1 MKKLFEKIKQNFEFF
16 EKKQGR
22 PSKETLRKRRAFYIT
37 LVLLFI
43 LVLVGITSL
52 TLSKINKN
60 KLKGEVATTTNNF
73 NFSEDYYDNKTGDYN
88 YYVVA
93 PNNIKYYK
101 ICFYTKNKDGKYGQP
116 SCNEIFSDT
125 NEHFSLS
132 PFSKEDVKEQHKISI
147 QVFDDGNYTIV
158 NKNVNTWKPDG
169 WKINSID
176 NSAYAEF
183 TVDPSLKHET
193 CINDEVEGGNVVTTF
208 VSNLNLIKRIINQIF
223 KLLFNYTPFVE
234 NTNSKQ
240 LGIVKK
246 APDIEE
252 TSGVSNVTAE
262 KTYNTTF
269 ELKNTY
275 NSKAYY
281 KIVKYKSTDL
291 KPENLTDKGTCLA
304 FNGSVSVKTNFN
316 ISKTNKEAAG
326 VLKVFLSKELCEAED
341 GDYTKAF
348 LESITKYKYTGS
360 TATAKPTTKTTA
372 SNKVVPKMVL
382 NKIQLYEK
390 NISLG
395 TVNKKIGDKTYPVHE
410 IKNEGQVNVT
420 YNTTK
425 NVANESTYYR
435 KMYIYDD
442 FEEGKGKQINSDSS
456 YCRPY
461 NDFKGVASD
470 DFKIGVSQSTIRTE
484 FKVYKDS
491 NCTSNVVSTTTDY
504 YLYNGGEVKDN
515 DTDGTVTLT
524 AYVHQETACVSDM
537 NKLTNAIYKDST
549 YGDVRVIA
557 ANKLKNDYGCGTIV
571 ELKGKIQLEN
581 QTVSSVRA
589 IVLDIGGTTALKN
602 GTVFDLMLNC
612 SETGTGS
619 LMCSGN
625 EMYYSNPTVTYKVL
639 RKGYKGTPSGVSTTK
654 KTASSNNITITL
666 KDKSGL
672 KSNKNIVNVT
682 NTGDYHVEATVTQ
695 TGNSR
700 LYYRWDTYTGVNAN
714 NHSYTDD
721 QSHGNYTYCSS
732 FTDKSKTFTSL
743 ETLEFTK
750 EDTPRSGKFSLYSSE
765 SDCKDGKNAVKS
777 AVIGY
782 QIGSPSTT
790 ITTNNNNSKISIS
803 FKDTDGSEK
812 DSSGAYMVLSSGSYT
827 PIVTIKNP
835 NAQKIYYR
843 WFTYKGL
850 DASTFNWASS
860 CENTSEKEHTKK
872 DLENLW
878 VDTSG
883 EYSKRSGKLKVYSDY
898 NSCNNDGTGTNNS
911 NVLASSIVNYKYND
925 PSTNTTG
932 FKFLRNYTNGNATLA
947 NITKKIGSQTPS
959 DCYDYALAYGV
970 YIIKNGSGSF
980 DNLKCNSYYHP
991 AGDYGGS
998 AYGANGSGQ
1007 YTNSVN
1013 GYRNMYDKIKSTI
1026 DSSLPIVIRIDNSR
1040 AGGSGTHFITIIG
1053 YKDTVKSA
1061 SINSWSDFKSA
1072 LWVLDPAYLEGG
1084 QVMSKPLSSF
1094 AYNFYSDEPS
1104 QLFWWNKA
1112 SDAKMPKWCG
1122 N

>member
-22 PSKETLRKRRAFYIT
+22 PSKETLRKRKTFYIT
-37 LVLLFI
+37 LVLLFV

-158 NKNVNTWKPDG
+158 NKNVNAWKPNG
-169 WKINSID
+169 WKTNSSD

-208 VSNLNLIKRIINQIF
+208 VSNLNLFKRIINQIF
-223 KLLFNYTPFVE
+223 KLLFNYTPYKE

-240 LGIVKK
+240 LGIVQKT
-246 APDIEE
+246 PDIEE
-252 TSGVSNVTAE
+252 TSGVSNVKDE

-281 KIVKYKSTDL
+281 KIVKYKSINL

-304 FNGSVSVKTNFN
+304 FNGKSVNVKTSFN
-316 ISKTNKEAAG
+316 ISRTNKEAAG

-348 LESITKYKYTGS
+348 TQSITKYKYTGS
-360 TATAKPTTKTTA
+360 TATTKTTTKTTT

-382 NKIQLYEK
+382 NKIQLYDK
-390 NISLG
+390 NLSLG
-395 TVNKKIGDKTYPVHE
+395 TVDKKIGDDTYPVHE
-410 IKNEGQVNVT
+410 IKNEGQVNLT
-420 YNTTK
+420 YNITK
-425 NVANESTYYR
+425 NVANESKYYR

-442 FEEGKGKQINSDSS
+442 FKNGKQINSDSS

-461 NDFKGVASD
+461 NFNGVAVD
-470 DFKIGVSQSTIRTE
+470 DFKIGLSQSTVRTE
-484 FKVYKDS
+484 FKVYSNS
-491 NCTSNVVSTTTDY
+491 NCTGDAVSTTKDY

-524 AYVHQETACVSDM
+524 AYGHQETACVSDM
-537 NKLTNAIYKDST
+537 KKLENAIYKDST
-549 YGDVRVIA
+549 YGNVRVIA

-612 SETGTGS
+612 DETGNGS
-619 LMCSGN
+619 LKCSGGD
-625 EMYYSNPTVTYKVL
+625 MYYSNPTITYKVL
-639 RKGYKGTPSGVSTTK
+639 RKGYNGAPSGVTTTTTTK
-654 KTASSNNITITL
+654 
-666 KDKSGL
+666 G
-672 KSNKNIVNVT
+672 
-682 NTGDYHVEATVTQ
+682 
-695 TGNSR
+695 
-700 LYYRWDTYTGVNAN
+700 
-714 NHSYTDD
+714 
-721 QSHGNYTYCSS
+721 
-732 FTDKSKTFTSL
+732 
-743 ETLEFTK
+743 
-750 EDTPRSGKFSLYSSE
+750 
-765 SDCKDGKNAVKS
+765 
-777 AVIGY
+777 
-782 QIGSPSTT
+782 
-790 ITTNNNNSKISIS
+790 NNSKITIS
-803 FKDTDGSEK
+803 FSDTNGSEK
-812 DSSGAYMVLSSGSYT
+812 DTSGTYMVLSSGSYT
-827 PIVTIKNP
+827 PIITVNNP
-835 NAQKIYYR
+835 SGGKFYYR
-843 WFTYKGL
+843 WFTYRGL
-850 DASTFNWASS
+850 NASTFNWADDCREASG
-860 CENTSEKEHTKK
+860 TKFTKK
-872 DLENLW
+872 DIENLW

-883 EYSKRSGKLKVYSDY
+883 EYSQRSGKLKVYSNYD
-898 NSCNNDGTGTNNS
+898 SCNKDGTGTNNS
-911 NVLASSIVNYKYND
+911 NVLASSIVNYKCND

-932 FKFLRNYTNGNATLA
+932 FKFLRNYANGNATLT

-970 YIIKNGSGSF
+970 YIIKNGNGNF
-980 DNLKCNSYYHP
+980 NNLKCNNYYHP

-1007 YTNSVN
+1007 YANSVT
-1013 GYRNMYDKIKSTI
+1013 GYRNMYNKIKATI
-1026 DSSLPIVIRIDNSR
+1026 DSNLPIVIRIDNSR

-1053 YKDTVKSA
+1053 YKENLKNT
-1061 SINSWSDFKSA
+1061 SINSWSDFKSG
-1072 LWVLDPAYLEGG
+1072 LWVLDPAYPEGG

-1094 AYNFYSDEPS
+1094 AYNFYSSEPS

-1112 SDAKMPKWCG
+1112 SDAKMPAWCS

>member
-16 EKKQGR
+16 EKKHGR

-101 ICFYTKNKDGKYGQP
+101 ICFYTKNKDEKYGQS

-158 NKNVNTWKPDG
+158 NKNVNAWKPNG
-169 WKINSID
+169 WKTNSSD

-208 VSNLNLIKRIINQIF
+208 VSNLNLFKRIINKIF
-223 KLLFNYTPFVE
+223 KLLFNYTPYKE

-240 LGIVKK
+240 LGIVQKT
-246 APDIEE
+246 PDIEE
-252 TSGVSNVTAE
+252 TSGVSNVKDE
-262 KTYNTTF
+262 RTYNTTF

-304 FNGSVSVKTNFN
+304 FNGKSVSVKTNFN

-341 GDYTKAF
+341 EDYTKAF
-348 LESITKYKYTGS
+348 AQSITKYKYTGS

-372 SNKVVPKMVL
+372 SNKVIPKMVL

-395 TVNKKIGDKTYPVHE
+395 TVNKKIGNKTYPVHE

-425 NVANESTYYR
+425 NVANESKYYR
-435 KMYIYDD
+435 RMYIYND
-442 FEEGKGKQINSDSS
+442 FEKGKQINSDSS

-461 NDFKGVASD
+461 NNFSGVASD

-484 FKVYKDS
+484 FKVYSNS
-491 NCTSNVVSTTTDY
+491 NCTGDAVSTTTDY

-524 AYVHQETACVSDM
+524 AYGHQETACVSDM

-549 YGDVRVIA
+549 YGNVRIIA

-612 SETGTGS
+612 GETGTGS
-619 LMCSGN
+619 LKCSGK

-654 KTASSNNITITL
+654 S
-666 KDKSGL
+666 
-672 KSNKNIVNVT
+672 
-682 NTGDYHVEATVTQ
+682 
-695 TGNSR
+695 
-700 LYYRWDTYTGVNAN
+700 
-714 NHSYTDD
+714 
-721 QSHGNYTYCSS
+721 
-732 FTDKSKTFTSL
+732 
-743 ETLEFTK
+743 
-750 EDTPRSGKFSLYSSE
+750 
-765 SDCKDGKNAVKS
+765 
-777 AVIGY
+777 
-782 QIGSPSTT
+782 
-790 ITTNNNNSKISIS
+790 NNSKISIS

-812 DSSGAYMVLSSGSYT
+812 DSSGAYVVTSSGSYT

-878 VDTSG
+878 VDKSG
-883 EYSKRSGKLKVYSDY
+883 EYSKRSGKLKVYSNND
-898 NSCNNDGTGTNNS
+898 SCNNDGTGTNNS
-911 NVLASSIVNYKYND
+911 NVLATSIVNYKYND
-925 PSTNTTG
+925 PSTNNTG
-932 FKFLRNYTNGNATLA
+932 FKFLKNYTSGNANLT

-970 YIIKNGSGSF
+970 YIIKNGNGNF
-980 DNLKCNSYYHP
+980 NNLICNNYYHP

-998 AYGANGSGQ
+998 AYGAYGSGQ
-1007 YTNSVN
+1007 YDNNVT
-1013 GYRNMYDKIKSTI
+1013 GYKNMYNKIKSII
-1026 DSSLPIVIRIDNSR
+1026 DSNLPVVIRVDNSR

-1053 YKDTVKSA
+1053 YKDKDVT
-1061 SINSWSDFKSA
+1061 INSWNDFKKSV
-1072 LWVLDPAYLEGG
+1072 WVLDPAYLEGG
-1084 QVMSKPLSSF
+1084 QVMSKPLSS
-1094 AYNFYSDEPS
+1094 YKYDFYDNKYEPS
-1104 QLFWWNKA
+1104 RLFWWNKA
-1112 SDAKMPKWCG
+1112 SDAKMPKWCNG
-1122 N
+1122 QY

>member
-158 NKNVNTWKPDG
+158 NKNVNAWKPNG
-169 WKINSID
+169 WKTNSSD
-176 NSAYAEF
+176 NIAYAEF

-208 VSNLNLIKRIINQIF
+208 VSNLNLFKRIINKIF
-223 KLLFNYTPFVE
+223 KLLFNYTPYKE

-240 LGIVKK
+240 LGIVQKT
-246 APDIEE
+246 PDIEE
-252 TSGVSNVTAE
+252 TSGVSNVKDE
-262 KTYNTTF
+262 RTYNTTF

-304 FNGSVSVKTNFN
+304 FNGKSVSVKTNFN

-326 VLKVFLSKELCEAED
+326 VLKVFLSKELCEAEE

-348 LESITKYKYTGS
+348 AQSITKYKYTGS

-395 TVNKKIGDKTYPVHE
+395 TVNKKIGNKTYPVHE

-425 NVANESTYYR
+425 NVANESKYYR
-435 KMYIYDD
+435 RMYIYND
-442 FEEGKGKQINSDSS
+442 FEKGKQINSDSS

-461 NDFKGVASD
+461 NNFSGVASD

-484 FKVYKDS
+484 FKVYSNS
-491 NCTSNVVSTTTDY
+491 NCTGDAVSTTTDY

-524 AYVHQETACVSDM
+524 AYGHQETACVSDM
-537 NKLTNAIYKDST
+537 KKLTNAIYKDST
-549 YGDVRVIA
+549 YGNVRVIA

-612 SETGTGS
+612 GETGTGS
-619 LMCSGN
+619 LKCSGN

-654 KTASSNNITITL
+654 S
-666 KDKSGL
+666 
-672 KSNKNIVNVT
+672 
-682 NTGDYHVEATVTQ
+682 
-695 TGNSR
+695 
-700 LYYRWDTYTGVNAN
+700 
-714 NHSYTDD
+714 
-721 QSHGNYTYCSS
+721 
-732 FTDKSKTFTSL
+732 
-743 ETLEFTK
+743 
-750 EDTPRSGKFSLYSSE
+750 
-765 SDCKDGKNAVKS
+765 
-777 AVIGY
+777 
-782 QIGSPSTT
+782 
-790 ITTNNNNSKISIS
+790 NNSKISIS

-812 DSSGAYMVLSSGSYT
+812 DSSGAYVVTSSGSYT

-883 EYSKRSGKLKVYSDY
+883 EYSKRSGKLKVYSNND
-898 NSCNNDGTGTNNS
+898 SCNNDGTGTNNS
-911 NVLASSIVNYKYND
+911 NVLETSIVNYKYND
-925 PSTNTTG
+925 PSTNATG
-932 FKFLRNYTNGNATLA
+932 FKFLKNYTSGNANLT

-970 YIIKNGSGSF
+970 YIIKNGNGNF
-980 DNLKCNSYYHP
+980 NNLICNNYYHP

-998 AYGANGSGQ
+998 AYGAYGSGQ
-1007 YTNSVN
+1007 YDNNVT
-1013 GYRNMYDKIKSTI
+1013 GYKNMYNKIKSII
-1026 DSSLPIVIRIDNSR
+1026 DSNLPVVIRVDNSR

-1053 YKDTVKSA
+1053 YKDKDVT
-1061 SINSWSDFKSA
+1061 INSWNDFKKSV
-1072 LWVLDPAYLEGG
+1072 WVLDPAYLEGG
-1084 QVMSKPLSSF
+1084 QVMSKPLSS
-1094 AYNFYSDEPS
+1094 YKYDFYDNKYEPS
-1104 QLFWWNKA
+1104 RLFWWNKA
-1112 SDAKMPKWCG
+1112 SDAKMPKWCNG
-1122 N
+1122 QY

>member
-158 NKNVNTWKPDG
+158 NKNVNAWKPNG
-169 WKINSID
+169 WKTNSSD
-176 NSAYAEF
+176 NIAYAEF

-208 VSNLNLIKRIINQIF
+208 VSNLNLFKRIINKIF
-223 KLLFNYTPFVE
+223 KLLFNYTPYKE

-240 LGIVKK
+240 LGIVQKT
-246 APDIEE
+246 PDIEE
-252 TSGVSNVTAE
+252 TSGVSNVKDE
-262 KTYNTTF
+262 RTYNTTF

-304 FNGSVSVKTNFN
+304 FNGKCVSVKTNFN

-326 VLKVFLSKELCEAED
+326 VLKVFLSKELCEAEE

-348 LESITKYKYTGS
+348 AQSITKYKYTGS

-395 TVNKKIGDKTYPVHE
+395 TVNKKIGNKTYPVHE

-425 NVANESTYYR
+425 NVANESKYYR
-435 KMYIYDD
+435 RMYIYND
-442 FEEGKGKQINSDSS
+442 FEKGKQINSDSS

-461 NDFKGVASD
+461 NNFSGVASD

-484 FKVYKDS
+484 FKVYSNS
-491 NCTSNVVSTTTDY
+491 NCTGDAVSTTTDY

-524 AYVHQETACVSDM
+524 AYGHQETACVSDM
-537 NKLTNAIYKDST
+537 KKLTNAIYKDST
-549 YGDVRVIA
+549 YGNVRVIA

-612 SETGTGS
+612 GETGTGS
-619 LMCSGN
+619 LKCSGN

-654 KTASSNNITITL
+654 S
-666 KDKSGL
+666 
-672 KSNKNIVNVT
+672 
-682 NTGDYHVEATVTQ
+682 
-695 TGNSR
+695 
-700 LYYRWDTYTGVNAN
+700 
-714 NHSYTDD
+714 
-721 QSHGNYTYCSS
+721 
-732 FTDKSKTFTSL
+732 
-743 ETLEFTK
+743 
-750 EDTPRSGKFSLYSSE
+750 
-765 SDCKDGKNAVKS
+765 
-777 AVIGY
+777 
-782 QIGSPSTT
+782 
-790 ITTNNNNSKISIS
+790 NNSKISIS

-812 DSSGAYMVLSSGSYT
+812 DSSGAYVVTSSGSYT

-883 EYSKRSGKLKVYSDY
+883 EYSKRSGKLKVYSNND
-898 NSCNNDGTGTNNS
+898 SCNNDGTGTNNS
-911 NVLASSIVNYKYND
+911 NVLETSIVNYKYND
-925 PSTNTTG
+925 PSTNATG
-932 FKFLRNYTNGNATLA
+932 FKFLKNYTSGNANLT

-970 YIIKNGSGSF
+970 YIIKNGNGNF
-980 DNLKCNSYYHP
+980 NNLICNNYYHP

-998 AYGANGSGQ
+998 AYGAYGSGQ
-1007 YTNSVN
+1007 YDNNVT
-1013 GYRNMYDKIKSTI
+1013 GYKNMYNKIKSII
-1026 DSSLPIVIRIDNSR
+1026 DSNLPVVIRVDNSR

-1053 YKDTVKSA
+1053 YKDKDVT
-1061 SINSWSDFKSA
+1061 INSWNDFKKSV
-1072 LWVLDPAYLEGG
+1072 WVLDPAYLEGG
-1084 QVMSKPLSSF
+1084 QVMSKPLSS
-1094 AYNFYSDEPS
+1094 YKYDFYDNKYEPS
-1104 QLFWWNKA
+1104 RLFWWNKA
-1112 SDAKMPKWCG
+1112 SDAKMPKWCNG
-1122 N
+1122 QY

>member
-158 NKNVNTWKPDG
+158 NKNVNAWKPNG
-169 WKINSID
+169 WKTNSSD

-208 VSNLNLIKRIINQIF
+208 VSNLNLFKRIINKIF
-223 KLLFNYTPFVE
+223 KLLFNYTPYKE

-240 LGIVKK
+240 LGIVQKT
-246 APDIEE
+246 PDIEE
-252 TSGVSNVTAE
+252 TSGVSNVKDE
-262 KTYNTTF
+262 RTYNTTF

-304 FNGSVSVKTNFN
+304 FNEKSVSVKTNFN

-341 GDYTKAF
+341 EDYTKAF
-348 LESITKYKYTGS
+348 AQSITKYKYTGS

-372 SNKVVPKMVL
+372 SNKVIPKMVL

-395 TVNKKIGDKTYPVHE
+395 TVNKKIGNKTYPVHE

-425 NVANESTYYR
+425 NVANESKYYR
-435 KMYIYDD
+435 RMYIYND
-442 FEEGKGKQINSDSS
+442 FEKGKQINSDSS

-461 NDFKGVASD
+461 NNFSGVASD

-484 FKVYKDS
+484 FKVYSNS
-491 NCTSNVVSTTTDY
+491 NCTGDAVSTTTDY

-524 AYVHQETACVSDM
+524 AYGHQETACVSDM

-549 YGDVRVIA
+549 YGNVRVIA

-612 SETGTGS
+612 GETGTGS
-619 LMCSGN
+619 LKCSGK

-654 KTASSNNITITL
+654 S
-666 KDKSGL
+666 
-672 KSNKNIVNVT
+672 
-682 NTGDYHVEATVTQ
+682 
-695 TGNSR
+695 
-700 LYYRWDTYTGVNAN
+700 
-714 NHSYTDD
+714 
-721 QSHGNYTYCSS
+721 
-732 FTDKSKTFTSL
+732 
-743 ETLEFTK
+743 
-750 EDTPRSGKFSLYSSE
+750 
-765 SDCKDGKNAVKS
+765 
-777 AVIGY
+777 
-782 QIGSPSTT
+782 
-790 ITTNNNNSKISIS
+790 NNSKISIS

-812 DSSGAYMVLSSGSYT
+812 DSSGAYVVTSSGSYT

-878 VDTSG
+878 VDKSG
-883 EYSKRSGKLKVYSDY
+883 EYSKRSGKLKVYSNND
-898 NSCNNDGTGTNNS
+898 SCNNDGTGTNNS
-911 NVLASSIVNYKYND
+911 NVLATSIVNYKYND
-925 PSTNTTG
+925 PSTNNTG
-932 FKFLRNYTNGNATLA
+932 FKFLKNYTSGNANLT

-970 YIIKNGSGSF
+970 YIIKNGNGNF
-980 DNLKCNSYYHP
+980 NNLICNNYYHP

-998 AYGANGSGQ
+998 AYGAYGSGQ
-1007 YTNSVN
+1007 YDNNVT
-1013 GYRNMYDKIKSTI
+1013 GYKNMYNKIKSII
-1026 DSSLPIVIRIDNSR
+1026 DSNLPVVIRVDNSR

-1053 YKDTVKSA
+1053 YKDKDVT
-1061 SINSWSDFKSA
+1061 INSWNDFKKSV
-1072 LWVLDPAYLEGG
+1072 WVLDPAYLEGG
-1084 QVMSKPLSSF
+1084 QVMSKPLSS
-1094 AYNFYSDEPS
+1094 YKYDFYDNKYEPS
-1104 QLFWWNKA
+1104 RLFWWNKA
-1112 SDAKMPKWCG
+1112 SDAKMPTWC

>member
-158 NKNVNTWKPDG
+158 NKNVNAWKPNG
-169 WKINSID
+169 WKTNSSD

-208 VSNLNLIKRIINQIF
+208 VSNLNLFKRIINKIF
-223 KLLFNYTPFVE
+223 KLLFNYTPYKE

-240 LGIVKK
+240 LGIVQKT
-246 APDIEE
+246 PDIEE
-252 TSGVSNVTAE
+252 TSGVSNVKDE
-262 KTYNTTF
+262 KTYNTAF

-341 GDYTKAF
+341 EDYTKAF
-348 LESITKYKYTGS
+348 AQSITKYKYTGS

-425 NVANESTYYR
+425 NVANESKYYR
-435 KMYIYDD
+435 RMYIYND
-442 FEEGKGKQINSDSS
+442 FEKGKQINSDSS

-461 NDFKGVASD
+461 NNFSGVASD

-484 FKVYKDS
+484 FKVYSNS
-491 NCTSNVVSTTTDY
+491 NCTGDAVSTTTDY

-524 AYVHQETACVSDM
+524 AYGHQETACVSDM
-537 NKLTNAIYKDST
+537 KKLTNAIYKDST
-549 YGDVRVIA
+549 YGNVRVIA

-612 SETGTGS
+612 GETGTGS
-619 LMCSGN
+619 LKCSGS

-654 KTASSNNITITL
+654 S
-666 KDKSGL
+666 
-672 KSNKNIVNVT
+672 
-682 NTGDYHVEATVTQ
+682 
-695 TGNSR
+695 
-700 LYYRWDTYTGVNAN
+700 
-714 NHSYTDD
+714 
-721 QSHGNYTYCSS
+721 
-732 FTDKSKTFTSL
+732 
-743 ETLEFTK
+743 
-750 EDTPRSGKFSLYSSE
+750 
-765 SDCKDGKNAVKS
+765 
-777 AVIGY
+777 
-782 QIGSPSTT
+782 
-790 ITTNNNNSKISIS
+790 NNSKISIS

-812 DSSGAYMVLSSGSYT
+812 DSSGAYVVTSSGSYT

-883 EYSKRSGKLKVYSDY
+883 EYSKRSGKLKVYSNND
-898 NSCNNDGTGTNNS
+898 SCNNDGTGTNNS
-911 NVLASSIVNYKYND
+911 NVLATSIVNYKYND
-925 PSTNTTG
+925 PSTNATG
-932 FKFLRNYTNGNATLA
+932 FKFLKNYTSGNANLT

-970 YIIKNGSGSF
+970 YIIKNGNGNF
-980 DNLKCNSYYHP
+980 NNLICNNYYHP

-998 AYGANGSGQ
+998 AYGAYGSGQ
-1007 YTNSVN
+1007 YDNNVT
-1013 GYRNMYDKIKSTI
+1013 GYKNMYNKIKSII
-1026 DSSLPIVIRIDNSR
+1026 DSNLPVVIRVDNSR

-1053 YKDTVKSA
+1053 YKDKDVT
-1061 SINSWSDFKSA
+1061 INSWNDFKKSV
-1072 LWVLDPAYLEGG
+1072 WVLDPAYLEGG
-1084 QVMSKPLSSF
+1084 QVMSKPLSS
-1094 AYNFYSDEPS
+1094 YKYDFYDNKYEPS
-1104 QLFWWNKA
+1104 RLFWWNKA
-1112 SDAKMPKWCG
+1112 SDAKMPKWCNG
-1122 N
+1122 QY

>member
-22 PSKETLRKRRAFYIT
+22 PSNETLRKRRAFYIT
-37 LVLLFI
+37 LVLLFV

-158 NKNVNTWKPDG
+158 NKNVNAWKPNG
-169 WKINSID
+169 WKTNSSD

-208 VSNLNLIKRIINQIF
+208 VSNLNLFKRIINQIF
-223 KLLFNYTPFVE
+223 KLLFNYTPYKE

-240 LGIVKK
+240 LGIVQKT
-246 APDIEE
+246 PDIEE
-252 TSGVSNVTAE
+252 TSGVSNVKDE

-304 FNGSVSVKTNFN
+304 FNGKSVNVKTSFN

-348 LESITKYKYTGS
+348 TQSITKYKYTGS

-382 NKIQLYEK
+382 NKIQLYDK
-390 NISLG
+390 NLGLG

-410 IKNEGQVNVT
+410 IKNEGQVNLT
-420 YNTTK
+420 YNITK
-425 NVANESTYYR
+425 NVTNESKYYR

-442 FEEGKGKQINSDSS
+442 FEKGKQINSDAS

-461 NDFKGVASD
+461 NFNDVAVD
-470 DFKIGVSQSTIRTE
+470 DFKIGLSQSTVRTE
-484 FKVYKDS
+484 FKVYSNS
-491 NCTSNVVSTTTDY
+491 NCTGDAVSTTTDY

-524 AYVHQETACVSDM
+524 AYGHQETACVSDM
-537 NKLTNAIYKDST
+537 NKLKNAIYKDST

-581 QTVSSVRA
+581 QTVNSVRA

-612 SETGTGS
+612 GETGTGS
-619 LMCSGN
+619 LKCSGK
-625 EMYYSNPTVTYKVL
+625 EMYYSNPVVTYKIL

-654 KTASSNNITITL
+654 KTTSGNNITITL

-672 KSNKNIVNVT
+672 KSSKNIVNVT

-695 TGNSR
+695 TGNSK

-721 QSHGNYTYCSS
+721 RNHGDYTYCSS

-743 ETLEFTK
+743 ETLEFTDK
-750 EDTPRSGKFSLYSSE
+750 DTPRSGKFSLYSNE
-765 SDCKDGKNAVKS
+765 SDCKNGKNAVKS

-782 QIGSPSTT
+782 QIGSQTTTTKSGSNGITIKLEDKGGKNKNSNNVVNVSILDSYYVKAT
-790 ITTNNNNSKISIS
+790 IT
-803 FKDTDGSEK
+803 
-812 DSSGAYMVLSSGSYT
+812 
-827 PIVTIKNP
+827 KND
-835 NAQKIYYR
+835 NKTLYYR
-843 WFTYKGL
+843 WDTFNGL
-850 DASTFNWASS
+850 DAKTWKYSDPDNNCVAFSSKSTSLDNLESLDFYD
-860 CENTSEKEHTKK
+860 EN
-872 DLENLW
+872 NP
-878 VDTSG
+878 
-883 EYSKRSGKLKVYSDY
+883 RSGRLSVYANKSACDDDDK
-898 NSCNNDGTGTNNS
+898 NTGKS
-911 NVLASSIVNYKYND
+911 ALASAVISYDYLDNSATYKD
-925 PSTNTTG
+925 
-932 FKFLRNYTNGNATLA
+932 FKILKNYTDGNATLA
-947 NITKKIGSQTPS
+947 NITKKIGSQA
-959 DCYDYALAYGV
+959 DGVCYDFALAYGV
-970 YIIKNGSGSF
+970 YIIKNGNGNFNNAKCGNSG
-980 DNLKCNSYYHP
+980 NYP
-991 AGDYGGS
+991 APGKGGS
-998 AYGANGSGQ
+998 AYGATESGQ
-1007 YTNSVN
+1007 YTDDVK
-1013 GYRNMYDKIKSTI
+1013 GYKKMYNQIKSTI
-1026 DSSLPIVIRIDNSR
+1026 NSNLPIVIRIDNKR
-1040 AGGSGTHFITIIG
+1040 AGGSGSHFVTIIG
-1053 YKDTVKSA
+1053 YKNVA
-1061 SINSWSDFKSA
+1061 INSWDDFKSA
-1072 LWVLDPAYLEGG
+1072 LWVLDPAFLEG
-1084 QVMSKPLSSF
+1084 QKVMSKPLSS
-1094 AYNFYSDEPS
+1094 YKYDFYDKEPS
-1104 QLFWWNKA
+1104 QLFWWSKA
-1112 SDAKMPKWCG
+1112 SNAKMPKWCNG
-1122 N
+1122 QY

>member
-37 LVLLFI
+37 LVLL
-43 LVLVGITSL
+43 GITSL

-158 NKNVNTWKPDG
+158 NKNVNAWKPNG
-169 WKINSID
+169 WKTNSSD
-176 NSAYAEF
+176 NIAYAEF

-208 VSNLNLIKRIINQIF
+208 VSNLNLFKRIINKIF
-223 KLLFNYTPFVE
+223 KLLFNYTPYKE

-240 LGIVKK
+240 LGIVQKT
-246 APDIEE
+246 PDIEE
-252 TSGVSNVTAE
+252 TSGVSNVKDE
-262 KTYNTTF
+262 RTYNTTF

-304 FNGSVSVKTNFN
+304 FNGKSVSVKTNFN

-326 VLKVFLSKELCEAED
+326 VLKVFLSKELCEAEE

-348 LESITKYKYTGS
+348 AQSITKYKYTGS

-395 TVNKKIGDKTYPVHE
+395 TVNKKIGNKTYPVHE

-425 NVANESTYYR
+425 NVANESKYYR
-435 KMYIYDD
+435 RMYIYND
-442 FEEGKGKQINSDSS
+442 FEKGKQINSDSS

-461 NDFKGVASD
+461 NNFSGVASD

-484 FKVYKDS
+484 FKVYSNS
-491 NCTSNVVSTTTDY
+491 NCTGDAVSTTTDY

-524 AYVHQETACVSDM
+524 AYGHQETACVSDM
-537 NKLTNAIYKDST
+537 KKLTNAIYKDST
-549 YGDVRVIA
+549 YGNVRVIA

-612 SETGTGS
+612 GETGTGS
-619 LMCSGN
+619 LKCSGN

-654 KTASSNNITITL
+654 S
-666 KDKSGL
+666 
-672 KSNKNIVNVT
+672 
-682 NTGDYHVEATVTQ
+682 
-695 TGNSR
+695 
-700 LYYRWDTYTGVNAN
+700 
-714 NHSYTDD
+714 
-721 QSHGNYTYCSS
+721 
-732 FTDKSKTFTSL
+732 
-743 ETLEFTK
+743 
-750 EDTPRSGKFSLYSSE
+750 
-765 SDCKDGKNAVKS
+765 
-777 AVIGY
+777 
-782 QIGSPSTT
+782 
-790 ITTNNNNSKISIS
+790 NNSKISIS

-812 DSSGAYMVLSSGSYT
+812 DSSGAYVVTSSGSYT

-883 EYSKRSGKLKVYSDY
+883 EYSKRSGKLKVYSNND
-898 NSCNNDGTGTNNS
+898 SCNNDGTGTNNS
-911 NVLASSIVNYKYND
+911 NVLETSIVNYKYND
-925 PSTNTTG
+925 PSTNATG
-932 FKFLRNYTNGNATLA
+932 FKFLKNYTSGNANLT

-970 YIIKNGSGSF
+970 YIIKNGNGNF
-980 DNLKCNSYYHP
+980 NNLICNNYYHP

-998 AYGANGSGQ
+998 AYGAYGSGQ
-1007 YTNSVN
+1007 YDNNVT
-1013 GYRNMYDKIKSTI
+1013 GYKNMYNKIKSII
-1026 DSSLPIVIRIDNSR
+1026 DSNLPVVIRVDNSR

-1053 YKDTVKSA
+1053 YKDKDVT
-1061 SINSWSDFKSA
+1061 INSWNDFKKSV
-1072 LWVLDPAYLEGG
+1072 WVLDPAYLEGG
-1084 QVMSKPLSSF
+1084 QVMSKPLSS
-1094 AYNFYSDEPS
+1094 YKYDFYDNKYEPS
-1104 QLFWWNKA
+1104 RLFWWNKA
-1112 SDAKMPKWCG
+1112 SDAKMPKWCNG
-1122 N
+1122 QY

>member
-1 MKKLFEKIKQNFEFF
+1 MKELFEKIKQNFEFF

-22 PSKETLRKRRAFYIT
+22 PSKETLRKRRIFYIT
-37 LVLLFI
+37 LVSLFV

-60 KLKGEVATTTNNF
+60 KLKGETTSATTNNF
-73 NFSEDYYDNKTGDYN
+73 IFAEGAYDNDENDYN
-88 YYVVA
+88 YYVTRPTNV
-93 PNNIKYYK
+93 KYYK
-101 ICFYTKNKDGKYGQP
+101 MCFYQKNTAGNYEQYG
-116 SCNEIFSDT
+116 CT
-125 NEHFSLS
+125 NENSDINKFLLS
-132 PFSKEDVKEQHKISI
+132 PFSKENKKEQYKISI
-147 QVFDDGNYTIV
+147 QVFEDSNYTIV
-158 NKNVNTWKPDG
+158 NKNVNTWKPNG
-169 WKINSID
+169 WKTNSID

-183 TVDPSLKHET
+183 TINPSTHET
-193 CINDEVEGGNVVTTF
+193 CINDEVEDGKVN
-208 VSNLNLIKRIINQIF
+208 SNIVGSYLSVFKRIINFLYRIF
-223 KLLFNYTPFVE
+223 GQEPPYKV
-234 NTNSKQ
+234 NTDTEQ

-262 KTYNTTF
+262 KTYNTAF

-281 KIVKYKSTDL
+281 KIVKYKSINL

-304 FNGSVSVKTNFN
+304 FNGKSVNVKTSFN
-316 ISKTNKEAAG
+316 ISRTNKEAAG

-348 LESITKYKYTGS
+348 TQSITKYKYTGS
-360 TATAKPTTKTTA
+360 TATTKTTTTT
-372 SNKVVPKMVL
+372 KKPDIEPKMKL
-382 NKIQLYEK
+382 SSITAYGK
-390 NISLG
+390 NLG
-395 TVNKKIGDKTYPVHE
+395 TSTVKKTVSGKEYNVHE
-410 IKNEGQVNVT
+410 IKNSGQVNLV
-420 YNTTK
+420 YNATTGVKNADSYYRRLNLYKSFDGKTVSYSSTCRKYNEFDGEAKDDFVMNSDNKTVRTEFVIYSDANCTKEVNNKKTTDYFLYTGDTSSTTTTTK
-425 NVANESTYYR
+425 N
-435 KMYIYDD
+435 
-442 FEEGKGKQINSDSS
+442 
-456 YCRPY
+456 
-461 NDFKGVASD
+461 ND
-470 DFKIGVSQSTIRTE
+470 
-484 FKVYKDS
+484 
-491 NCTSNVVSTTTDY
+491 
-504 YLYNGGEVKDN
+504 
-515 DTDGTVTLT
+515 
-524 AYVHQETACVSDM
+524 
-537 NKLTNAIYKDST
+537 
-549 YGDVRVIA
+549 
-557 ANKLKNDYGCGTIV
+557 
-571 ELKGKIQLEN
+571 
-581 QTVSSVRA
+581 
-589 IVLDIGGTTALKN
+589 
-602 GTVFDLMLNC
+602 
-612 SETGTGS
+612 
-619 LMCSGN
+619 
-625 EMYYSNPTVTYKVL
+625 
-639 RKGYKGTPSGVSTTK
+639 
-654 KTASSNNITITL
+654 
-666 KDKSGL
+666 
-672 KSNKNIVNVT
+672 
-682 NTGDYHVEATVTQ
+682 
-695 TGNSR
+695 
-700 LYYRWDTYTGVNAN
+700 
-714 NHSYTDD
+714 
-721 QSHGNYTYCSS
+721 
-732 FTDKSKTFTSL
+732 
-743 ETLEFTK
+743 
-750 EDTPRSGKFSLYSSE
+750 
-765 SDCKDGKNAVKS
+765 
-777 AVIGY
+777 
-782 QIGSPSTT
+782 
-790 ITTNNNNSKISIS
+790 SKISIS

-812 DSSGAYMVLSSGSYT
+812 DSSGAYVVSSSGSYT

-843 WFTYKGL
+843 WFTYRGL
-850 DASTFNWASS
+850 NASTFNWASS
-860 CENTSEKEHTKK
+860 CENTSEKEYTKK

-883 EYSKRSGKLKVYSDY
+883 EYSQRSGKLKVYSDY
-898 NSCNNDGTGTNNS
+898 NSCDKDGTGTNSS
-911 NVLASSIVNYKYND
+911 NVLALSIVNYKYND

-1007 YTNSVN
+1007 YTNSVT

-1061 SINSWSDFKSA
+1061 SINSWSDFKRA